1 MTDDNKKQHS
11 EVDIE
16 LLNAIRRRQSDA
28 WAQLIQ
34 QYQGRLV
41 NFAMARLKQRA
52 DAEDVVQD
60 TFVSFIRGLDSFR
73 GQASLETYLFTILR
87 NKIIDRYRSKHARS
101 VSLIQDVFSS
111 AQDTE
116 NTNPANAIPDPGP
129 SASWCLST
137 NEQHEITRRTLTEA
151 LAKLLK
157 GFKYS
162 LEFQNLKI
170 IELLFYCRISS
181 ADIARLLD
189 TEATAIR
196 VFKHRSLKQIK
207 KQLATNKISLDQPS
221 VDFENLLTE
230 IWESNRLSCPKRST
244 VGSFLLGKLEPE
256 WFDYVDFHI
265 TFVGCHFCRANLK
278 DLKNNRTTDRETI
291 FKKQIMA
298 STVGFLSTS

>member
-1 MTDDNKKQHS
+1 MTHNDKNRHR
-11 EVDIE
+11 EIDID
-16 LLNAIRRRQSDA
+16 LLNAIRQRQSDA

-41 NFAMARLKQRA
+41 NFALARLKQRA

-111 AQDTE
+111 AQDGDM
-116 NTNPANAIPDPGP
+116 TNPAAIIPDPGP
-129 SASWCLST
+129 SASWCVST
-137 NEQHEITRRTLTEA
+137 NEQHEITQNILAQA

-157 GFKYS
+157 GFKSS
-162 LEFQNLKI
+162 LEFQNLKT

-181 ADIARLLD
+181 ADISRLLG
-189 TEATAIR
+189 TEATAVR
-196 VFKHRSLKQIK
+196 VFKHRCLKQIK
-207 KQLATNKISLDQPS
+207 KQLAPHKISLDTIS

-230 IWESNRLSCPKRST
+230 IWKSKRLSCPKRNT
-244 VGSFLLGKLEPE
+244 IGAFLLEKLDPD
-256 WFDYVDFHI
+256 WFDYVDFHL

-278 DLKNNRTTDRETI
+278 DLKNNQTTDREKL